1 MTQEITFEDGES
13 YEKWMGVWSQRIGD
27 QFLEW
32 LAPQPEKTWV
42 DIGCGNGTFTEQIYN
57 ACEPANIQ
65 ALDPSPEQID
75 FALRRIESNN
85 VSFQVGDAM
94 SLPFDADRFDYA
106 TMALVL
112 FFVPD
117 PAVGVAEM
125 VRVTKPGGSVSAY
138 VWDLVEGG
146 APFESIMAQMRN
158 LDIDS
163 PRPLSAE
170 ISEQS
175 RLVETWND
183 AGLTNVE
190 VKRISVDRTFTNFT
204 EFWDIALLAPPVGS
218 ALSPLDPD
226 VGHHVRRMTQEFLGV
241 DDTEPVTIHGFA
253 NAIKGTC

>member
-42 DIGCGNGTFTEQIYN
+42 DIGCGNGTFTEQIYT
-57 ACEPANIQ
+57 AYKPANIQ

-85 VSFQVGDAM
+85 VSFRVGDAM

>member
-1 MTQEITFEDGES
+1 
-13 YEKWMGVWSQRIGD
+13 
-27 QFLEW
+27 
-32 LAPQPEKTWV
+32 
-42 DIGCGNGTFTEQIYN
+42 
-57 ACEPANIQ
+57 
-65 ALDPSPEQID
+65 
-75 FALRRIESNN
+75 
-85 VSFQVGDAM
+85 
-94 SLPFDADRFDYA
+94 
-106 TMALVL
+106 
-112 FFVPD
+112 
-117 PAVGVAEM
+117 
-125 VRVTKPGGSVSAY
+125 VTKPGGSVSAY

-146 APFESIMAQMRN
+146 APFESIMVQMRS

-163 PRPLSAE
+163 PRPPSAE

-218 ALSPLDPD
+218 AFSPLDPD
-226 VGHHVRRMTQEFLGV
+226 VGRDVRRMTQEFLGV